1 MPFESEGVVEGEAEH
16 DGDSAVGGEG
26 ESEGAAV
33 IELDL
38 AELDRFA
45 VVVDGAGD
53 ALEDEGDEIH
63 GGLLGVGCRV
73 VCGGGS
79 GGHGSPPH
87 CDAMIA

>member
-38 AELDRFA
+38 AELERFA
-45 VVVDGAGD
+45 VVVEG
-53 ALEDEGDEIH
+53 EGDVWGEEGEETM
-63 GGLLGVGCRV
+63 GGRRGGGGRV
-73 VCGGGS
+73 VGGGGS